1 MKNLLNIYAV
11 KMGLMDKNNKKQISK
26 SLEISSI
33 KVVMSGLT
41 SVLTALDP
49 LPDYINEGY
58 GDVGSD
64 HCWAIAQIVAKL
76 KTHGLDILLF
86 PDRLKQFVAEDLGA
100 ILVNPKFPTRHWLL
114 RYKTVRCN
122 PDYGGRTYMKIVG
135 PCNCTEILF
144 TIYLE
149 EDEDIVDYINS
160 LESHY
165 IL

>member
-1 MKNLLNIYAV
+1 
-11 KMGLMDKNNKKQISK
+11 MGLLDKNNKKQISK

-33 KVVMSGLT
+33 KVEMSGLT

-58 GDVGSD
+58 GDVGFD

-114 RYKTVRCN
+114 RYKTVRRN
-122 PDYGGRTYMKIVG
+122 LDYGGRTYVKIVG
-135 PCNCTEILF
+135 PCNCTEIRF
-144 TIYLE
+144 TIYLK
-149 EDEDIVDYINS
+149 EDEDVIGYINS
-160 LESHY
+160 LDSHY

>member
-1 MKNLLNIYAV
+1 
-11 KMGLMDKNNKKQISK
+11 MGLLDKNNKKQISK

-33 KVVMSGLT
+33 KIVMSGST

-64 HCWAIAQIVAKL
+64 HCWTIAQIVAKL

-86 PDRLKQFVAEDLGA
+86 PDRLKQFIAEDLGA
-100 ILVNPKFPTRHWLL
+100 ILVNPKFPTGHWLL
-114 RYKTVRCN
+114 RYKKVRRN
-122 PDYGGRTYMKIVG
+122 LDYGGRTYVKIVG
-135 PCNCTEILF
+135 PCNCIEILF

-149 EDEDIVDYINS
+149 EDEDVLGYINS

>member
-1 MKNLLNIYAV
+1 
-11 KMGLMDKNNKKQISK
+11 MGLLDKNNKKQISK

-33 KVVMSGLT
+33 KVVMSGST

-58 GDVGSD
+58 GDVGFD

-76 KTHGLDILLF
+76 KTHGLGILLF

-114 RYKTVRCN
+114 RYKTVRRTL
-122 PDYGGRTYMKIVG
+122 DYGGRTYVKIVG

-149 EDEDIVDYINS
+149 EDEDVVDYINS

>member
-1 MKNLLNIYAV
+1 
-11 KMGLMDKNNKKQISK
+11 MGLLDKNNKKQISK

-33 KVVMSGLT
+33 KVEMRGST
-41 SVLTALDP
+41 SALTALDP

-58 GDVGSD
+58 GDAGFD

-76 KTHGLDILLF
+76 KTHSLDILLF

-100 ILVNPKFPTRHWLL
+100 ILINHKFPTGHWLL
-114 RYKTVRCN
+114 RYKTVRRTL
-122 PDYGGRTYMKIVG
+122 DYGGRTYVKIVG

-160 LESHY
+160 LKSHY